1 MDVSLTLVDAGVEGV
16 VVAAVVVAAGVVAG
30 GVVAGGSDLLVEVGS
45 GLGVVTRSCLC
56 TTSTSGGGFW
66 VSFAGTSESLH
77 ASSLVVPS
85 SSLKVPALR
94 PAQTSFKETV

>member
-1 MDVSLTLVDAGVEGV
+1 MDGLLTLVDAGVEGV
-16 VVAAVVVAAGVVAG
+16 VVAVAGVVAAGVVAG
-30 GVVAGGSDLLVEVGS
+30 GFDLLVEVGS

-56 TTSTSGGGFW
+56 TTSTLGGFW
-66 VSFAGTSESLH
+66 ESFAGTSESLH

-94 PAQTSFKETV
+94 PAQTSFKGTV